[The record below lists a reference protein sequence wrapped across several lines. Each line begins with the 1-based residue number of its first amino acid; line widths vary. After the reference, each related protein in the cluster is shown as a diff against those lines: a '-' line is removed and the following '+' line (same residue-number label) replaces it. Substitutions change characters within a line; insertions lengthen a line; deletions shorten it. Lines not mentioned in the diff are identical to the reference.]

1 MSIGVDRTLVRAA
14 MVAALATSA
23 TAFTLMTSDLIGFFF
38 DDAIYALVAKAIAE
52 GKGFVYPHLPGEPAA
67 IHYPPLWSLLLS
79 LGFRFGPEFP
89 HNAGWLRMINPVL
102 VGVAAFLATVFAARQ
117 LGLRPVW
124 AAALTVL
131 AFTSIQVQWLVNTL
145 LSETLFLVL
154 CFAAWLLAERA
165 RGSARDGLWLLTG
178 FVVGL
183 AILTRT
189 LGVALAG
196 GLLVGLLWERRWRGA
211 ALFAGAVVVTM
222 LPWQLY
228 VARTAPDFPVEI
240 LGTYGPYLDFVL
252 KGYREAGPDLVLA
265 VARKNLIETWQF
277 AGVPLQPFGAAAW
290 RGVLVVL
297 AAALGVVGCVAMLR
311 HAAQRPFVIAALLYT
326 GAVMV
331 WPFQVERFLW
341 ASWPL
346 YVFIVAAGAKALL
359 AWRPA
364 RAAAAMHGVVWAV
377 GITLAIGHASYNLNG
392 MRKDHI
398 GKAPEVLAYRNL
410 RVVRYVNSR
419 EDLRGKVIAADVAPM
434 VALYTG
440 ELVVPT
446 GDLMVEDHVRNPSI
460 PESAERISRI
470 DALYRPVAYV
480 FLRAPG
486 LARALQVATF
496 VDGRAFTEVDSGDA
510 SIQLFLLQTP

>member
-1 MSIGVDRTLVRAA
+1 MDRSLVRSA

-23 TAFTLMTSDLIGFFF
+23 IAFSVMTSDLIGFFF

-67 IHYPPLWSLLLS
+67 IHYPPLWSLVLS

-89 HNAGWLRMINPVL
+89 LNAGWLRMVNPL
-102 VGVAAFLATVFAARQ
+102 LIGVAAYLATIFAARHM
-117 LGLRPVW
+117 GLRPVV

-154 CFAAWLLAERA
+154 CFGAWLIAERA
-165 RGSARDGLWLLTG
+165 RSSARVGLWIVAG

-196 GLLVGLLWERRWRGA
+196 GLVVGLLWERRWRESA
-211 ALFAGAVVVTM
+211 AFAGAVVLTM

-228 VARTAPDFPVEI
+228 VSRTAPDFPVEI
-240 LGTYGPYLDFVL
+240 LGTYGPYLDYVL
-252 KGYREAGPDLVLA
+252 TGYREAGIGLVLE

-277 AGVPLQPFGAAAW
+277 IGVPLQPFGPVAW
-290 RGVLVVL
+290 RGWLVLL
-297 AAALGVVGCVAMLR
+297 AGVLGVVGFVAMLR
-311 HAAQRPFVIAALLYT
+311 RAALRPFAIAALLYT
-326 GAVMV
+326 GAVIV

-341 ASWPL
+341 AIWPL
-346 YVFIVAAGAKALL
+346 YVFLVAAGAQALL
-359 AWRPA
+359 AWQPPRVG
-364 RAAAAMHGVVWAV
+364 RTLHAAVWAV
-377 GITLAIGHASYNLNG
+377 GLTLAIGHAAYNING
-392 MRKDHI
+392 VRKDHI

-434 VALYTG
+434 VALYSG
-440 ELVVPT
+440 EMVVPT
-446 GDLMVEDHVRNPSI
+446 GDLKVEDHLRNPTI
-460 PESAERISRI
+460 PESASRLVRI
-470 DALYRPVAYV
+470 DARYRPVAYV

-486 LARALQVATF
+486 LARALQAATF
-496 VDGRAFTEVDSGDA
+496 VEGRVFTEVPSGDD

>member
-1 MSIGVDRTLVRAA
+1 MNGGVDRPLVRAA

-23 TAFTLMTSDLIGFFF
+23 TAFALMTTDLIGFFF
-38 DDAIYALVAKAIAE
+38 DDAIYALVAKSIAE

-67 IHYPPLWSLLLS
+67 IHYPPLWSLVLS
-79 LGFRFGPEFP
+79 LGFRLGPEFP
-89 HNAGWLRMINPVL
+89 YNAGWLRMINPLL
-102 VGVAAFLATVFAARQ
+102 VGVAAYLATVFVARQ
-117 LGLRPVW
+117 LGLRPVV
-124 AAALTVL
+124 AAALTL
-131 AFTSIQVQWLVNTL
+131 LGFLSIQVQWLVNTL

-154 CFAAWLLAERA
+154 CFAAWLIAERA
-165 RGSARDGLWLLTG
+165 RATARTSLWVLTG

-196 GLLVGLLWERRWRGA
+196 GVVLTLLWERRWRETGW
-211 ALFAGAVVVTM
+211 FAGAVILTM
-222 LPWQLY
+222 LPWQMY

-240 LGTYGPYLDFVL
+240 LGAYGPYLDYVL
-252 KGYREAGPDLVLA
+252 GGYREAGLGLVLE

-277 AGVPLQPFGAAAW
+277 LGVPLQPFGGVAW
-290 RGVLVVL
+290 RGWLVIL
-297 AAALGVVGCVAMLR
+297 AGILALAGVVGMLR
-311 HAAQRPFVIAALLYT
+311 RPALRPFVLAIVLYS
-326 GAVMV
+326 GAVVV

-341 ASWPL
+341 AIWPL
-346 YVFIVAAGAKALL
+346 YVMLVAAGAQALL
-359 AWRPA
+359 AWRPQRAA
-364 RAAAAMHGVVWAV
+364 RALHATVWAV
-377 GITLAIGHASYNLNG
+377 GITLAVGHVAYNANG

-419 EDLRGKVIAADVAPM
+419 EDLHGKVIAADVAPM

-440 ELVVPT
+440 QMVVPT
-446 GDLMVEDHVRNPSI
+446 GDLKVEDHLRAPTI
-460 PESAERISRI
+460 PESADRLERI
-470 DALYRPVAYV
+470 DARYRPVAYV

-486 LARALQVATF
+486 LARALQAATF
-496 VDGRAFTEVDSGDA
+496 VEGRVFAEVPSGDD

>member
-1 MSIGVDRTLVRAA
+1 MDRSLVRSA

-23 TAFTLMTSDLIGFFF
+23 IAFSVMTSDLIGFFF

-67 IHYPPLWSLLLS
+67 IHYPPLWSLVLS

-89 HNAGWLRMINPVL
+89 LNAGWLRMINPL
-102 VGVAAFLATVFAARQ
+102 LIGVAAYLATIFAARH
-117 LGLRPVW
+117 LGLRPMV

-154 CFAAWLLAERA
+154 CFAAWLIAERA
-165 RGSARDGLWLLTG
+165 RSSARVGLWIVAG

-189 LGVALAG
+189 LGVALVG
-196 GLLVGLLWERRWRGA
+196 GLVVGLLWERRWRETA
-211 ALFAGAVVVTM
+211 AFVGTVVLTL

-228 VARTAPDFPVEI
+228 VSRTAPDFPVEI
-240 LGTYGPYLDFVL
+240 LGTYGPYLDYVL
-252 KGYREAGPDLVLA
+252 TGYREAGIGLVLE

-277 AGVPLQPFGAAAW
+277 IGVPLQPFGPVAW
-290 RGVLVVL
+290 RGWLVLL
-297 AAALGVVGCVAMLR
+297 AGALGVVGFVAMLR
-311 HAAQRPFVIAALLYT
+311 RPALRPFAIAALLYT
-326 GAVMV
+326 GAVIV

-341 ASWPL
+341 AIWPL
-346 YVFIVAAGAKALL
+346 YVFLVAAGAQALL
-359 AWRPA
+359 AWQPPRAA
-364 RAAAAMHGVVWAV
+364 RAMHATVWAV
-377 GITLAIGHASYNLNG
+377 GLTLALGHAAYNING

-434 VALYTG
+434 VALYSG
-440 ELVVPT
+440 EMVVPT
-446 GDLMVEDHVRNPSI
+446 GDLKVEDHLRNPTI
-460 PESAERISRI
+460 PESASRLVRI
-470 DALYRPVAYV
+470 DARYRPVAYV

-486 LARALQVATF
+486 LARALQAATF
-496 VDGRAFTEVDSGDA
+496 VEGRVFTEVPSGDD